1 MAAFRIDF
9 DWDPK
14 KEASNSAKHGVAF
27 ELAMTVFRDPLAA
40 TILDHEHGGDEE
52 RWITLGESVD
62 GRLVLVVHTWV
73 QTSADHALVR
83 IISARRPTRR
93 EARQYKEGGPHEE

>member
-14 KEASNSAKHGVAF
+14 KEASNRTKHGVAF
-27 ELAMTVFRDPLAA
+27 ELAMTVFRDPLAG
-40 TILDHEHGGDEE
+40 TIFDPEHGGGEE
-52 RWITLGESVD
+52 RWITLGESAD
-62 GRLVLVVHTWV
+62 GTLVLVVHTWA

-93 EARQYKEGGPHEE
+93 EARQYKEGGRHET

>member
-1 MAAFRIDF
+1 MTVFRIEF

-14 KEASNSAKHGVAF
+14 KEASNRAKHGVAF

-40 TILDHEHGGDEE
+40 TILDNQHGADAE
-52 RWITLGESVD
+52 RWITLGESAN
-62 GRLVLVVHTWV
+62 GTLVLVVHTWV
-73 QTSADHALVR
+73 QTNADFTLVR

-93 EARQYKEGGPHEE
+93 EARQYKEGRTP